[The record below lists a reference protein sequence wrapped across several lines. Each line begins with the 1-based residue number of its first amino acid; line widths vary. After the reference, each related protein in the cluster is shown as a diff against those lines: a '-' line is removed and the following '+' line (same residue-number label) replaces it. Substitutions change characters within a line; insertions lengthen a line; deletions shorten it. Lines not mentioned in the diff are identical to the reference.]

1 MPTPRLLERYNSEIV
16 PELMKIFGYKNK
28 LEAPRLEKIVLNV
41 GMGEATLDIKF
52 LEAAVSELAA
62 ITGQKPVT
70 TKAKKAIANFKI
82 RKGLPIGCKVT
93 LRRGKMYEFLDR
105 LIAVSIPRIR
115 DFRGLKLNSFDQ
127 GGNYSFGLNEQLI
140 FPEVDAD
147 KVLKIHG
154 MDITI
159 ATTSKTKKEAFEL
172 LKAFGMPFAHRG
184 QNDSVQEKKGQ

>member
-1 MPTPRLLERYNSEIV
+1 MPIIPSARESFPCFPTPQT
-16 PELMKIFGYKNK
+16 GY
-28 LEAPRLEKIVLNV
+28 AI
-41 GMGEATLDIKF
+41 
-52 LEAAVSELAA
+52 SELAA

-159 ATTSKTKKEAFEL
+159 ATTAKTEKEAFEL
-172 LKAFGMPFAHRG
+172 LKAFGMPFT
-184 QNDSVQEKKGQ
+184 KKGQ

>member
-1 MPTPRLLERYNSEIV
+1 MC
-16 PELMKIFGYKNK
+16 
-28 LEAPRLEKIVLNV
+28 
-41 GMGEATLDIKF
+41 
-52 LEAAVSELAA
+52 
-62 ITGQKPVT
+62 
-70 TKAKKAIANFKI
+70 I
-82 RKGLPIGCKVT
+82 R
-93 LRRGKMYEFLDR
+93 DR

-159 ATTSKTKKEAFEL
+159 ATTAKTEKEAFEL
-172 LKAFGMPFAHRG
+172 LKAFGMPFA
-184 QNDSVQEKKGQ
+184 KKGQ